1 MRRSASASTN
11 VLARGMADSDL
22 YPHAT
27 RSHNS
32 CLDLF
37 QTSVTVGVVCKILSN
52 TVVLATCSALQS
64 KTVLTSNLDH
74 PTVNTSQ
81 HLFHKPNTKPNVV
94 ILHWTAHR
102 IAVRDPIPSL
112 QILLNF

>member
-1 MRRSASASTN
+1 VRRSASASTN

-64 KTVLTSNLDH
+64 KKGEWRIIISVTVQKEPDEAMAPLPKPSTRTPVNP
-74 PTVNTSQ
+74 PTRARS
-81 HLFHKPNTKPNVV
+81 
-94 ILHWTAHR
+94 A
-102 IAVRDPIPSL
+102 AVR
-112 QILLNF
+112 